1 MTSLQPPIE
10 YLIFDLDGVLIDSS
24 PCHRVAYQKLWNKLG
39 IHGPEYSSIA
49 GKRTVEVVSTITH
62 SLAPTETKINEWVI
76 FKQKIAR
83 REMERDLKVCSGAV
97 EIINRLH
104 ADGWRMSVA
113 TGASR
118 TSALLALGS
127 LGLTACF
134 DFIVTADEVIQG
146 KPDPMVFN
154 EVLRRSRVPAEKALV
169 LEDSQSG
176 VDAAI
181 AAGIR
186 VCTVHTGV
194 RSDADLFMGA
204 YANLNEGLIELGVFQ

>member
-1 MTSLQPPIE
+1 MFSIQPSFD

-24 PCHRVAYQKLWNKLG
+24 PCHRAAYQKLWDKLG
-39 IHGPEYSSIA
+39 IHGPEYDTIA
-49 GKRTVEVVSTITH
+49 GKRTVEVVSAITQ
-62 SLAPTETKINEWVI
+62 SLEPTKAEIKEWVV
-76 FKQKIAR
+76 FKQKMAR
-83 REMERDLKVCSGAV
+83 REMEHNLKVCSGAV
-97 EIINRLH
+97 EVITKLH

-118 TSALLALGS
+118 ASALLALS
-127 LGLTACF
+127 SMSITSCF
-134 DFIVTADEVIQG
+134 DFIVTADEVTQG

-154 EVLRRSRVPAEKALV
+154 EVLRKSEVPAEKTLI

-176 VDAAI
+176 VEAAI

-194 RSDADLFMGA
+194 HSDAGLFMGA
-204 YANLNEGLIELGVFQ
+204 YANLNDGLIELGVFQ

>member
-1 MTSLQPPIE
+1 MVSLQPCFE

-24 PCHRVAYQKLWNKLG
+24 PCHRVAYQKLWDKLG
-39 IHGPEYSSIA
+39 IHGPEYDTIA
-49 GKRTVEVVSTITH
+49 GKRTVEVVSTITR
-62 SLAPTETKINEWVI
+62 SLEPTEAEINEWVM
-76 FKQKIAR
+76 FKQKMAR
-83 REMERDLKVCSGAV
+83 REMKHDFKVCSGAV
-97 EIINRLH
+97 EIINKLH

-118 TSALLALGS
+118 ASALLALGS
-127 LGLTACF
+127 MGITACF

-154 EVLRRSRVPAEKALV
+154 EVLRKSEVPAEKALV

-176 VDAAI
+176 VEAAI

-194 RSDADLFMGA
+194 RSDDDLFMGV
-204 YANLNEGLIELGVFQ
+204 YTDLNDGLIKLGVFQ